1 MSWRCRRRRR
11 PARLASSAG
20 RYSARSLYFQR
31 IDNFDMPPQHAVSI
45 TFKAGLM
52 QLLLSCRLE
61 GLDLQTLGFTTLLV
75 DPPRAGLDS
84 QTVQLMRDFDRVV
97 YVSCNPGVS
106 TCGGAWMSGSAACSL
121 HMDCCV
127 PAQPPSGVTLCG
139 LALSR
144 EVTPM
149 AWLPCT

>member
-1 MSWRCRRRRR
+1 MAGSRCLV
-11 PARLASSAG
+11 RL
-20 RYSARSLYFQR
+20 LYFQC
-31 IDNFDMPPQHAVSI
+31 IDNFNMPAQHALSFGFN
-45 TFKAGLM
+45 TG
-52 QLLLSCRLE
+52 LLLLLLPCRLE

-84 QTVQLMRDFDRVV
+84 QTVQLMRDFERVV

-106 TCGGAWMSGSAACSL
+106 ARGGAWMSGSAACSL

-139 LALSR
+139 LALSC
-144 EVTPM
+144 ELTPM